1 MADRV
6 SEVKLVVV
14 SLMLEIIIGLVA
26 EPMSP
31 VVAVRLM
38 LAPVMVMAV
47 VLVIVSREREK
58 VVTPAVTVNAQPSMP
73 FRAVVQELTS
83 LVTVRVVVMVA
94 APVPYI

>member
-58 VVTPAVTVNAQPSMP
+58 VVTPAVTVNTQVSVP